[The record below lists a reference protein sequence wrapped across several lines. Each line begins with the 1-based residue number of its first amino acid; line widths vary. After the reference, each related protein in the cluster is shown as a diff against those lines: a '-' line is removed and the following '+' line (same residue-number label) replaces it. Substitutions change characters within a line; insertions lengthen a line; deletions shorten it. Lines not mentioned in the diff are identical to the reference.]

1 VGAWGRG
8 LGFKNGKV
16 DELKVYNRLVSP
28 YEITVLAEKAHWNNL
43 LTKPFTM
50 LNEQKKCAQRLFYIS
65 QIDACQ
71 TMVERNNQL
80 S

>member
-28 YEITVLAEKAHWNNL
+28 YEIAVLAEKASWNNL

-50 LNEQKKCAQRLFYIS
+50 LNEAEKNALKGYFIS
-65 QIDACQ
+65 AKSTVAKQW
-71 TMVERNNQL
+71 
-80 S
+80 

>member
-28 YEITVLAEKAHWNNL
+28 YEIAVLAEKAHWNNL

-50 LNEQKKCAQRLFYIS
+50 LNEAEKMLSKAILYQPNRRLP
-65 QIDACQ
+65 
-71 TMVERNNQL
+71 NNG
-80 S
+80 